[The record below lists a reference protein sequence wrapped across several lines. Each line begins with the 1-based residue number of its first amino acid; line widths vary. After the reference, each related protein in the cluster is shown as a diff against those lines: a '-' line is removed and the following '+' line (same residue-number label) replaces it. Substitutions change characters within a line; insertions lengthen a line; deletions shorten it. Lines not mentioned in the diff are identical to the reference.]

1 MKKENWSD
9 IEINKVFNFWKL
21 EEYFTPFDYPELYLT
36 VKENG
41 KSIPFDAYH
50 NAYSFREFPLNNYKR
65 HNVYLAENIKA
76 EVPLYDRAN
85 VYCGCYK
92 LKVFLSKMAE
102 KCNLDMEKYAEI
114 NEVSGRFYIFSVQIN
129 LNGIPTEESFYFGI
143 TLYKKKFVCI

>member
-50 NAYSFREFPLNNYKR
+50 NAYSFR
-65 HNVYLAENIKA
+65 
-76 EVPLYDRAN
+76 
-85 VYCGCYK
+85 
-92 LKVFLSKMAE
+92 
-102 KCNLDMEKYAEI
+102 
-114 NEVSGRFYIFSVQIN
+114 
-129 LNGIPTEESFYFGI
+129 
-143 TLYKKKFVCI
+143 

>member
-1 MKKENWSD
+1 MKISFTFKEKTNMKKENWSD

-41 KSIPFDAYH
+41 KSIPFDSYH

-76 EVPLYDRAN
+76 EVPLYDRTN

-102 KCNLDMEKYAEI
+102 KCD
-114 NEVSGRFYIFSVQIN
+114 
-129 LNGIPTEESFYFGI
+129 
-143 TLYKKKFVCI
+143 

>member
-76 EVPLYDRAN
+76 EVPLHMAHPNGR
-85 VYCGCYK
+85 VCGAKRPKCE
-92 LKVFLSKMAE
+92 AE
-102 KCNLDMEKYAEI
+102 RSHHL
-114 NEVSGRFYIFSVQIN
+114 
-129 LNGIPTEESFYFGI
+129 
-143 TLYKKKFVCI
+143 